1 MLPSTKRSQ
10 YMSERLCIAAISPA
24 ISVLLAER
32 ETSCFLSVVSLWGHT
47 VYEANLLSCE
57 DVGFLLHISGE
68 SAQELT
74 RMRAASEKSSHACSG
89 CYIHTSFG
97 GFPLQCSLSLSPPLV
112 SRAMCM
118 FSPSHPHTAASDSPH
133 IKQAAYLYLHCV
145 YQSGSHY
152 SCGAAVKIIQRCCS

>member
-24 ISVLLAER
+24 ISVLLR
-32 ETSCFLSVVSLWGHT
+32 ELLSLCGEFGKDRT
-47 VYEANLLSCE
+47 VHGANLLSCE